1 MNGLVFNMVGGV
13 GGGVKLVSI
22 AITTP
27 PAKTTYVSGETF
39 NPAGMVVTATY
50 SNGATLKATGYSFSP
65 DTALTDGTTSVTIE
79 YTEGGVTKTAEQAI
93 TVVHRL
99 ESISITT
106 KPTKT
111 TYEYGDSFQSAG
123 MVVKATYSDGA
134 TANVTGYSCSPTLLS
149 TVGTQTITVSYT
161 ENSVT
166 KTATT
171 SVTVNRKTI
180 SAVPSQSG
188 TLTYTCLLYTSP
200 SPRD

>member
-1 MNGLVFNMVGGV
+1 MKSATTGTG

-93 TVVHRL
+93 TVVKIVL
-99 ESISITT
+99 SLC
-106 KPTKT
+106 
-111 TYEYGDSFQSAG
+111 
-123 MVVKATYSDGA
+123 MYS
-134 TANVTGYSCSPTLLS
+134 VWMYF
-149 TVGTQTITVSYT
+149 YF
-161 ENSVT
+161 
-166 KTATT
+166 
-171 SVTVNRKTI
+171 
-180 SAVPSQSG
+180 
-188 TLTYTCLLYTSP
+188 
-200 SPRD
+200 

>member
-79 YTEGGVTKTAEQAI
+79 ST
-93 TVVHRL
+93 R
-99 ESISITT
+99 
-106 KPTKT
+106 
-111 TYEYGDSFQSAG
+111 
-123 MVVKATYSDGA
+123 KAA
-134 TANVTGYSCSPTLLS
+134 
-149 TVGTQTITVSYT
+149 
-161 ENSVT
+161 
-166 KTATT
+166 
-171 SVTVNRKTI
+171 
-180 SAVPSQSG
+180 
-188 TLTYTCLLYTSP
+188 
-200 SPRD
+200 

>member
-1 MNGLVFNMVGGV
+1 MNGLVFNMVGGG

-39 NPAGMVVTATY
+39 SPAGMIVTATY

-65 DTALTDGTTSVTIE
+65 DTALTDSTTSVTIE

-99 ESISITT
+99 TKIEITAQ
-106 KPTKT
+106 PTKT

-134 TANVTGYSCSPTLLS
+134 TANVTGYSCSPTVLS

-161 ENSVT
+161 ENGVT

-180 SAVPSQSG
+180 SGCRARAG
-188 TLTYTCLLYTSP
+188 H
-200 SPRD
+200 